1 LNGRKGG
8 AKRLESPWALGF
20 CSRPADPLAW
30 SEGSPIPRGSEGVK
44 RLLSSRNGFAVSN
57 DYPRL
62 AAVLASLVVE
72 ESFALL
78 SLREIFD
85 FQH

>member
-1 LNGRKGG
+1 
-8 AKRLESPWALGF
+8 
-20 CSRPADPLAW
+20 
-30 SEGSPIPRGSEGVK
+30 
-44 RLLSSRNGFAVSN
+44 LSSRNGFAVSN

>member
-1 LNGRKGG
+1 LNEREGG

-20 CSRPADPLAW
+20 CSRPADSLAW
-30 SEGSPIPRGSEGVK
+30 SEGSPIPRGSKGAK
-44 RLLSSRNGFAVSN
+44 RLLSSRNGEAVSN

-62 AAVLASLVVE
+62 AAVLASLVVQE
-72 ESFALL
+72 NFALL